1 MHRRQLIGLAAALTA
16 SLLLGCPQKGDGGS
30 AGGNRGDDYAVF
42 VGGDGVF
49 SPDFVRLAEGA
60 AENAYIITPYVND
73 TSVPAIAEFSKTF
86 NERFKQDPDA
96 WAALTYDAVGTM
108 VHAIEI
114 SIEKA
119 GKPDRAAVK
128 DALAA
133 MTTADNG
140 YVGVTGVTFF
150 DENGDCKKP
159 ALISIV
165 EKGKL
170 VKAKLQMSELKSA
183 PTGEDAAAAGKK
195 AEGEPILIGV
205 AGPFTGVAQKY
216 GEMIKAGAQLKMDEI
231 NAAGGVNGRPLA
243 IKWGDDEGNN
253 SKAANV
259 ANDYIADPD
268 LVAVVGHF
276 NSTCSLAA
284 KPVYKNAGIPAL
296 SPGSTNVDV
305 CQGSEWYF
313 RNLYRDDFQGFTV
326 AEFIKTKLQKKKVV
340 VFFDND
346 DYGTGLKTFF
356 AQKAKELGLEISK
369 EIPYNR
375 ESTTDFTPLVT
386 NAKYAQPDVIFVAGL
401 YNEASLIVKACKK
414 AGITN

>member
-1 MHRRQLIGLAAALTA
+1 MIRRHFLLLAAVVLGL
-16 SLLLGCPQKGDGGS
+16 SGCPESKKGDP
-30 AGGNRGDDYAVF
+30 AGGGDTGGGDDYAVF

-60 AENAYIITPYVND
+60 AEGSYIVTPYVND
-73 TSVPAIAEFSKTF
+73 TSVPAIAAFSKAF
-86 NERFKQDPDA
+86 NERFKQEPDA

-108 VHAIEI
+108 CKAIEV

-119 GKPDRAAVK
+119 GKPDRTAVK
-128 DALAA
+128 DALTA
-133 MTTADNG
+133 MNASDNG
-140 YVGVTGVTFF
+140 DSGVTGVTFF

-165 EKGKL
+165 EGGKL
-170 VKAKLQMSELKSA
+170 VKAKLQLSEASPPA
-183 PTGEDAAAAGKK
+183 EGGDATAAKK
-195 AEGEPILIGV
+195 AEGDPILIGV

-231 NAAGGVNGRPLA
+231 NAAGGVGGRPLT

-259 ANDYIADPD
+259 ANDFIADPD

-326 AEFIKTKLQKKKVV
+326 ADFIKTKLKKTKVV
-340 VFFDND
+340 VFYDND

-356 AQKAKELGLEISK
+356 AQKAKELGLEIKK

-386 NAKYAQPDVIFVAGL
+386 NAKYEAPEVIFVAGL

-414 AGITN
+414 AGITK

>member
-1 MHRRQLIGLAAALTA
+1 MKRRHFLLVLAAAL
-16 SLLLGCPQKGDGGS
+16 SLTGCPQKGDTPGGGES
-30 AGGNRGDDYAVF
+30 GNGGDDYAVF

-60 AENAYIITPYVND
+60 AEDAYIITPYVND
-73 TSVPAIAEFSKTF
+73 TSVPAIGAFSKAF

-108 VHAIEI
+108 ALAIET
-114 SIEKA
+114 SIAKA
-119 GKPDRAAVK
+119 GKPDRTAVK

-133 MTTADNG
+133 MTSADNG

-165 EKGKL
+165 QTGKL
-170 VKAKLQMSELKSA
+170 VKAKVQMAEGSAA
-183 PTGEDAAAAGKK
+183 PTLGAPASGGKK

-216 GEMIKAGAQLKMDEI
+216 GEMIKAGAQLKMDEL
-231 NAAGGVNGRPLA
+231 NAAGGVGGRPLE

-259 ANDYIADPD
+259 ANDYIANPD

-296 SPGSTNVDV
+296 SPGSTNVNV

-326 AEFIKTKLQKKKVV
+326 AEFIKNKLNKKKVV

-356 AQKAKELGLEISK
+356 AQRAKELGLEVAK

-386 NAKYAQPDVIFVAGL
+386 NAKCEQPEVIFVAGL